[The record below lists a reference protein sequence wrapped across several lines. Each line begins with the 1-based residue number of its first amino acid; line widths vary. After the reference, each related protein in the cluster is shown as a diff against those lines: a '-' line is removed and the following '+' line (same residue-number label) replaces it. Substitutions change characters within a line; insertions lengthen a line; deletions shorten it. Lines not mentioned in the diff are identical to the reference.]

1 MLFNSF
7 EFLVF
12 FFVTIIVGNILKN
25 RWQKLFFLLT
35 SYYFYMAW
43 QPSSISCT
51 GMATEG
57 LKFYTDR
64 LYCDFKINPYVFI
77 LIFST
82 IIDYFAARLIEE
94 KQDGDSARGWLLVL
108 SLVVNIGTLG
118 FFKYT
123 DFLLG
128 VINDIHLLGSYQFPK
143 QNIILPVGISFYT
156 FQSMSYTIDV
166 YNRKIEARKSFLD
179 FALYVAFFP
188 QLVAGPIVRAETFFR
203 DLDFR
208 LGVYKENID
217 AAFALILIGF
227 TRKIVFADN
236 LARVVDSTFANYQN
250 LNSIEIWTGALAFGW
265 QIYFDFA
272 GYTDIAIGVAR
283 LFGFQFNPNF
293 NFPMSCRN
301 IADHWSRW
309 HISFSTWIRDYI
321 YIPLGG
327 SRVSVIMYIRN
338 IMITWL
344 FAGLWHGAA
353 YHYVGWG
360 IWQGTMLLS
369 HKFYGDTK
377 VAKFLNNKGGR
388 VYDLLARIFTMFCLA
403 FGFIMF
409 RAETMEKAIPMMKAL
424 VFLNDSV
431 APLTRWSNYRFG
443 ILLVICFTASYVF
456 SKRQIPTLLTGSWL
470 KYTTFVIVNVLLLLL
485 FGVTE
490 SQNFLYFQF

>member
-12 FFVTIIVGNILKN
+12 FFITIIIGNILKN
-25 RWQKLFFLLT
+25 KWQRLFFLIS

-43 QPSSISCT
+43 EPSSISCQ
-51 GMATEG
+51 AKASEG
-57 LKFYTDR
+57 FKYFADR
-64 LYCDFKINPYVFI
+64 LHCDFKINPYVLI
-77 LIFST
+77 LVFST
-82 IIDYFAARLIEE
+82 IIDYFAAKLIEQ
-94 KQDGDSARGWLLVL
+94 KKDTDRARGWLLFL
-108 SLVVNIGTLG
+108 SLVVNLGTLG

-128 VINDIHLLGSYQFPK
+128 LINDLHLSGSLQFEK

-166 YNRKIEARKSFLD
+166 YNRKTEARKSFID

-203 DLDFR
+203 DLDKR
-208 LGVYKENID
+208 LPVYKEHIE

-236 LARVVDSTFANYQN
+236 LGKVVDATFANYQN
-250 LNSIEIWTGALAFGW
+250 LNTIEIWTGALAFGW

-283 LFGFQFNPNF
+283 LFGFQFNANF
-293 NFPMSCRN
+293 NFPMSCKN

-327 SRVSVIMYIRN
+327 SRVSTIMYIRN
-338 IMITWL
+338 ILLTWL

-353 YHYVGWG
+353 YHYIAWG
-360 IWQGTMLLS
+360 LWQGFMLLS
-369 HKFYGDTK
+369 HKYYSDTNI
-377 VAKFLNNKGGR
+377 AKSLNEAGGR
-388 VYDLLARIFTMFCLA
+388 FYDIISRIFTMFCLA

-409 RAETMEKAIPMMKAL
+409 RAESMEKALPMMKSL
-424 VFLNDSV
+424 VFMDQNME
-431 APLTRWSNYRFG
+431 PLLRWTNYRYG
-443 ILLVICFTASYVF
+443 ILLLICFIASYYF
-456 SKRQIPTLLTGSWL
+456 SKRQIPTLQSGNWF
-470 KYTTFVIVNVLLLLL
+470 KYTTFVVVNILLLLL

>member
-1 MLFNSF
+1 MLFNSVQ
-7 EFLVF
+7 FLIF
-12 FFVTIIVGNILKN
+12 FFVTIIVGNLLKN
-25 RWQKLFFLLT
+25 RWQKFFFLIA

-43 QPSSISCT
+43 QPASIHCELPAES
-51 GMATEG
+51 GF
-57 LKFYTDR
+57 KYFTDK
-64 LYCDFKINPYVFI
+64 LYCDFSINPYIAI
-77 LIFST
+77 LLFST
-82 IIDYFAARLIEE
+82 VVDYFAARWIEKKE
-94 KQDGDSARGWLLVL
+94 DGDALRGYLLLL
-108 SLVVNIGTLG
+108 SLIVNIGTLG

-128 VINDIHLLGSYQFPK
+128 VINDLHVLGDFQFPK

-179 FALYVAFFP
+179 FSLYVAFFP

-208 LGVYKENID
+208 LQVYKEHIE

-236 LARVVDSTFANYQN
+236 LGRVVDASFANYQN
-250 LNSIEIWTGALAFGW
+250 LSPIEIWTGALAFGW

-283 LFGFQFNPNF
+283 LFGFQFNANF

-301 IADHWSRW
+301 IADHWSKW

-327 SRVSVIMYIRN
+327 SRVSNLMYIRN
-338 IMITWL
+338 IFITWL

-353 YHYVGWG
+353 YHYVAWG
-360 IWQGTMLLS
+360 VWQGVMLLC
-369 HKFYGDTK
+369 HKYYSDTSL
-377 VAKFLNNKGGR
+377 AKFLNSSGGWLYDFFAR
-388 VYDLLARIFTMFCLA
+388 VLTMFCLS

-409 RAETMEKAIPMMKAL
+409 RAESMEKAIPMMKAL
-424 VFLNDSV
+424 VFIQENDV
-431 APLTRWSNYRFG
+431 PVMRWINYRFG
-443 ILLVICFTASYVF
+443 ILLLICFIASYYF
-456 SKRQIPTLLTGSWL
+456 SKRQIPTLLTGNWM
-470 KYTTFVIVNVLLLLL
+470 KYSLFVVVNVLMLLL